1 LLLQAFGFLQL
12 GPFFLGDVVFNGR
25 FHSQSQLRGWQGIQF
40 CALMAMHA
48 DEGGV
53 TAVGLL
59 GSQGNEVEIV
69 KVFLEDSQALPSEGL
84 LAVAMQ
90 LGLYIPFEIEP
101 GGIVVSQVIGM
112 DWLVDAVPTVGNLVG
127 KGHRTITSYRC
138 VTGASTPAMASFSQM
153 TWT

>member
-1 LLLQAFGFLQL
+1 
-12 GPFFLGDVVFNGR
+12 
-25 FHSQSQLRGWQGIQF
+25 
-40 CALMAMHA
+40 MAMHA

-101 GGIVVSQVIGM
+101 VILLSLRRGPVKNRFGSWDRYVV
-112 DWLVDAVPTVGNLVG
+112 
-127 KGHRTITSYRC
+127 
-138 VTGASTPAMASFSQM
+138 
-153 TWT
+153 